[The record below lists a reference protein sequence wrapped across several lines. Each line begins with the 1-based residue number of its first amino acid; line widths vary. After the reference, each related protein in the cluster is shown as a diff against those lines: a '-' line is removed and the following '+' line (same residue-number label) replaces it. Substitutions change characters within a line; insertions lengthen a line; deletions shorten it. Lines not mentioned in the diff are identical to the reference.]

1 MHSLESASV
10 INGLDRRVMEEDG
23 LLMFEAVT
31 GSLEE
36 NEKKMVTRI
45 AQARAIMSTTYPIA
59 LGRRSH

>member
-1 MHSLESASV
+1 
-10 INGLDRRVMEEDG
+10 MEEDG